1 MAAVQQL
8 RYALPGL
15 SLAILGLPFYIY
27 VPLWLAE
34 EGGYGYGAI
43 GAIFFA
49 ARLGDIATDLPV
61 GSIADR
67 GSGHRLPLLGWLL
80 LVASAAVLIGAP
92 HPWHSGLLVL
102 ALVVLMLAWSFITI
116 PWLALPVLLSKNRD
130 ERLAYNSSR
139 EGMLLFGTLIAMLAP
154 GIFDANTLRVAL
166 AGMLGFL
173 LLSLLGLP
181 SAPKGRSAL
190 TSSYRQLLADPRVR
204 HLAGPWFINMLANA
218 IPGTV
223 LVLFMREVLGA
234 EALIPLALLS
244 YFAAGFLA
252 MPIWYAVARRCGRL
266 WSWRLGL
273 LLSAVLFS
281 LGLGLGDGDGYWF
294 IAISIG
300 TGMMLGADQAIPST
314 MQTTLAQR
322 LMAEQPNTAVAAR
335 LFALWSMLN
344 KAAMGLAVGVAY
356 LWLGTQQTGVGTP
369 PPEWAIC
376 AAYIVAPVVLKLLVF
391 VLLGRP
397 QMAYLGHEDG
407 GDV

>member
-1 MAAVQQL
+1 
-8 RYALPGL
+8 
-15 SLAILGLPFYIY
+15 
-27 VPLWLAE
+27 
-34 EGGYGYGAI
+34 
-43 GAIFFA
+43 
-49 ARLGDIATDLPV
+49 
-61 GSIADR
+61 
-67 GSGHRLPLLGWLL
+67 
-80 LVASAAVLIGAP
+80 
-92 HPWHSGLLVL
+92 
-102 ALVVLMLAWSFITI
+102 
-116 PWLALPVLLSKNRD
+116 
-130 ERLAYNSSR
+130 
-139 EGMLLFGTLIAMLAP
+139 
-154 GIFDANTLRVAL
+154 
-166 AGMLGFL
+166 
-173 LLSLLGLP
+173 
-181 SAPKGRSAL
+181 
-190 TSSYRQLLADPRVR
+190 
-204 HLAGPWFINMLANA
+204 
-218 IPGTV
+218 
-223 LVLFMREVLGA
+223 
-234 EALIPLALLS
+234 ALLS